1 MLPTTGDAVSPADA
15 KDAVLITGASSGIGL
30 ELSRLFARNGY
41 DEILVARRRESLEP
55 LVNELATAHGV
66 RIVPVAQDLARP
78 AAAAAVYDEATASGL
93 SVGCLVNNAGV
104 GLYGAFTETSL
115 AAELDMIQLNVMSL
129 VHLTKLCLPD
139 MVRRRRGRVLN
150 VASTAA
156 FLPGPGMAVYYATK
170 AFVLSFSEGIA
181 EEVRDSGVT
190 VTALCPGPTRSGF
203 QDKAKMQ
210 ASRLMQGSFMDAS
223 DVAAAGYRGM
233 LQGRRVIIPGVQNK
247 MVPHLVR
254 VLPRRVVVAVSRLAA
269 ERA

>member
-1 MLPTTGDAVSPADA
+1 MIPADA

-30 ELSRLFARNGY
+30 ELSRLFARDGH
-41 DEILVARRRESLEP
+41 DQILVARRRESLEP
-55 LVNELATAHGV
+55 LVNELATTHGV

-78 AAAAAVYDEATASGL
+78 AAAAAVYEAATTAGL
-93 SVGCLVNNAGV
+93 RVGCLVNNAGV
-104 GLYGAFTETSL
+104 GLYGAFTETPL
-115 AAELDMIQLNVMSL
+115 AEELDMIQLNVTSL

-139 MVRRRRGRVLN
+139 MVRRRRGRILN

-181 EEVRDSGVT
+181 EELRDSGVT

-210 ASRLMQGSFMDAS
+210 ASRLMQFSFMDAS

-233 LQGRRVIIPGVQNK
+233 QQGRRVVIPGVQNK
-247 MVPHLVR
+247 IVPQLLR
-254 VLPRRVVVAVSRLAA
+254 ALPRRVVAAASRRAA